1 MTEERK
7 EVSLEEL
14 GKLKRAGNVNVADI
28 QVEGI
33 CTIIDKDGNVKGQ
46 MRVCSVEEA
55 EAEHANKMRNT

>member
-1 MTEERK
+1 MTEERR
-7 EVSLEEL
+7 EVSLEEAA
-14 GKLKRAGNVNVADI
+14 KLQRAGNINMSDI

-55 EAEHANKMRNT
+55 EAEAAAAVSTL